1 MTKYSFDKAFVTSF
15 STKFASFLFDFIL
28 LIFINLLLCF
38 GSNEIVKNLNP
49 YKEANNNVNLC
60 VNNINKLTN
69 EAHLTSYK
77 EDDQLKTLDEM
88 FEEYVDSHLLLSFNL
103 NKDDF
108 INDDITENNVNE
120 NLKDVIPA
128 SYDNDYLGYFYIHFL
143 KENQYQDFDFQGL
156 SPYDFFKNVL
166 LTNKTKSYLFDFS
179 YDFPSLKSEHSID
192 IYKYLYCD
200 SNNSRTYNDLYDLFI
215 NVLTN
220 STSILV
226 NFDVYQ
232 NELINYNL
240 NYQKLVNYTNFELI
254 IDYTLTFILV
264 LVIPVFIFKNGQT
277 IGKKLNKVIVSSNK
291 EITVKPLNLILKFI
305 IQYIFYFFIIFFNS
319 LIITGLQSL
328 TFGTIPFYLFII
340 ISFLLCLINVIVS
353 LTHKERRSLDD
364 ILSMTYTLNA
374 RLMK

>member
-38 GSNEIVKNLNP
+38 GSNEIVNNLNP

-156 SPYDFFKNVL
+156 SSYDFFKNVL

-179 YDFPSLKSEHSID
+179 YDFPSLKNEHAID

-226 NFDVYQ
+226 TFDVYQ

-291 EITVKPLNLILKFI
+291 ETTVKPLNLILKFI